1 LFSFA
6 GQFKKTTGMR
16 KLFTI
21 TLLAFITNVSASYA
35 QKCCAKP
42 GSMQALAM
50 NTDFQKA
57 HEAPEPFEYT
67 SENGSMIQFPAGDKQ
82 ASAFFI
88 PAKHKTNRVL
98 IVCHEWWGLNDYI
111 KREAEQLQ
119 NELGDVDVYAVD
131 LYDGEVATD
140 AGTAGKL
147 AQGLDAARGNAIVE
161 GLVKHIGSSKK
172 IATIGWCMGG
182 GWSFNATL
190 AAGKQAAACVM
201 YYGFPEDD
209 VKRINTLKTN
219 VLYIYGTE
227 DKYIKAAD
235 VAAFGKRVKATGHSY
250 TQKDFKADHAFANP
264 SNPHYNEQAMK
275 EAKALAVAFLKKGLG
290 L

>member
-1 LFSFA
+1 M
-6 GQFKKTTGMR
+6 KK
-16 KLFTI
+16 
-21 TLLAFITNVSASYA
+21 LLAFVVIALLAGNAGVYA
-35 QKCCAKP
+35 QNCCAKP

-50 NTDFQKA
+50 NTDFKNA

-67 SENGSMIQFPAGDKQ
+67 SQSGSMIQFPAGEKQ
-82 ASAFFI
+82 GSAYYL
-88 PAKHKTNRVL
+88 PAKHKTDKVL
-98 IVCHEWWGLNDYI
+98 LVFHEWWGLNDYI
-111 KREAEQLQ
+111 KREAENLQ

-131 LYDGEVATD
+131 LYDGQVATD
-140 AGTAGKL
+140 PGTASKL
-147 AQGLDAARGNAIVE
+147 MQELTPARGGAITQ
-161 GLVKHIGSSKK
+161 GLVKYIGDHKQ

-182 GWSFNATL
+182 SWSFNGTL
-190 AAGKQAAACVM
+190 AAGKEAVACVM

-227 DKYIKAAD
+227 DKFIKATD

-264 SNPHYNEQAMK
+264 SNPHHDPQATK
-275 EAKALAVAFLKKGLG
+275 EAMTLSVAFLKKGLG

>member
-1 LFSFA
+1 MKKLLSLFIAFLLVNI
-6 GQFKKTTGMR
+6 TT
-16 KLFTI
+16 T
-21 TLLAFITNVSASYA
+21 YA

-50 NTDFQKA
+50 NTDFQRA

-67 SENGSMIQFPAGDKQ
+67 SENGSMIQFTAGDKQ
-82 ASAFFI
+82 GNAFYI
-88 PAKHKTNRVL
+88 PAKHKTNKVL

-119 NELGDVDVYAVD
+119 GELGDVDVYAID
-131 LYDGEVATD
+131 LYDGQVATD
-140 AGTAGKL
+140 ADAAGKL
-147 AQGLDAARGNAIVE
+147 MQGLTPARGMALVE
-161 GLVKHIGSSKK
+161 GLVKHIGSGKK

-182 GWSFNATL
+182 SWSFNATL
-190 AAGKQAAACVM
+190 AAGKEAAACVM

-227 DKYIKAAD
+227 DKYIKATD
-235 VAAFGKRVKATGHSY
+235 VAAFGKKVKATGHSY

-275 EAKALAVAFLKKGLG
+275 EAKALAVTFLKKGLG